1 MRVCV
6 VLVCACCFECICIPY
21 TFNYYLPCTRCN
33 SSSSS
38 GSRNASTTNKQ
49 TAHTKILTKYAT
61 HTHRNAYPPPTWCFL
76 LAICIKDFYA
86 RCKQCQGVL
95 EEMGTAKCAANQC
108 QTWPG
113 QCMQIICVC
122 IIRHKAQKEWEK
134 ESEEET
140 REYFVLRSYHSTRH
154 VTRLGKR
161 AHVTIARVKWNYAN
175 INVSLTTLPRVYSAF
190 NAPQTTSEICPAA
203 APF

>member
-1 MRVCV
+1 MQRHLFAFSICSPPAATAAEGVASMWIYIAAYVCVCV

-61 HTHRNAYPPPTWCFL
+61 HTHTNANPPPTWCFL

-86 RCKQCQGVL
+86 RCKQCQGGL

-134 ESEEET
+134 ESE
-140 REYFVLRSYHSTRH
+140 RERHESTLCYAATTARA
-154 VTRLGKR
+154 TWLG
-161 AHVTIARVKWNYAN
+161 
-175 INVSLTTLPRVYSAF
+175 
-190 NAPQTTSEICPAA
+190 
-203 APF
+203 

>member
-1 MRVCV
+1 MRAVSSV
-6 VLVCACCFECICIPY
+6 FAFLTLLITICHALDATAAVAAAAEMHQQQI
-21 TFNYYLPCTRCN
+21 
-33 SSSSS
+33 
-38 GSRNASTTNKQ
+38 NKQ
-49 TAHTKILTKYAT
+49 HTPKYWQNT
-61 HTHRNAYPPPTWCFL
+61 PHTHRNAYPPPTWCFL

-86 RCKQCQGVL
+86 RCKQCQGGL

-134 ESEEET
+134 ESEGET

-175 INVSLTTLPRVYSAF
+175 INVSLTTRPRVYSAF